1 MKEYFCPTCGRY
13 DRPTELSS
21 GSWICRK
28 CGTKNDTIDIK
39 KTREQAILSIIK
51 KIDDKFY
58 GPNTEHDPDEKTV
71 REMYAMAIAANISS
85 ILIGE
90 YKEG

>member
-1 MKEYFCPTCGRY
+1 MKAVICAWCGRY
-13 DRPTELSS
+13 VRPVEIDSK
-21 GSWICRK
+21 SWICPK
-28 CGTKNDTIDIK
+28 CGKENTIMQEQ
-39 KTREQAILSIIK
+39 KTREQAILSIIRR
-51 KIDDKFY
+51 IDDKFY

-90 YKEG
+90 YHG

>member
-1 MKEYFCPTCGRY
+1 MQEQ
-13 DRPTELSS
+13 
-21 GSWICRK
+21 
-28 CGTKNDTIDIK
+28 

-51 KIDDKFY
+51 RIDDKFY

-71 REMYAMAIAANISS
+71 RELYAMAIAAEISS

-90 YKEG
+90 YHG

>member
-1 MKEYFCPTCGRY
+1 MKPVYFRNKQV
-13 DRPTELSS
+13 DKAEE
-21 GSWICRK
+21 
-28 CGTKNDTIDIK
+28 KNMQEQ
-39 KTREQAILSIIK
+39 KTREQAILDIIK

-85 ILIGE
+85 ILVGE
-90 YKEG
+90 YHG